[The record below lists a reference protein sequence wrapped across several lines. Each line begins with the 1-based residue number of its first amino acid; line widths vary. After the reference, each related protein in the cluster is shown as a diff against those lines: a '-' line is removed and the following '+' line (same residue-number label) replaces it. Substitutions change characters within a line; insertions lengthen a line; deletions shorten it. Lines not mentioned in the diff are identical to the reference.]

1 MPAAHALMH
10 AEEDA
15 TRALQGLT
23 TEQIWMKRSSA
34 ASIGYHLRHIAGSI
48 DRLCTYARTGAL
60 TEAQQSQRTRL
71 LRAKLAFGGL
81 RGVVPPG

>member
-1 MPAAHALMH
+1 MTTNVEAWLRGPVPDVPPLLMPAAHALMH

-15 TRALQGLT
+15 TRALEGLT

-48 DRLCTYARTGAL
+48 DRLCTYARAGTL
-60 TEAQQSQRTRL
+60 T
-71 LRAKLAFGGL
+71 
-81 RGVVPPG
+81 